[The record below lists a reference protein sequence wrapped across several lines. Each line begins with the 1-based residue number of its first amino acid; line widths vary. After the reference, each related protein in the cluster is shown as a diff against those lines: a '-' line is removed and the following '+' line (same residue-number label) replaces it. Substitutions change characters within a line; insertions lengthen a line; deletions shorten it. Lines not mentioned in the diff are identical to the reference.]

1 MPQSSLKSSASNGKG
16 KAAREENFFEYMI
29 THHRWVFCVF
39 LLMPLSL
46 AFGTFWRGGRE
57 GREGRVFRWKRNRSR
72 EKRKSATTTRKA

>member
-1 MPQSSLKSSASNGKG
+1 MPQPSLKSAAAKGKG

-46 AFGTFWRGGRE
+46 AFGTFWREGMKLPGGN
-57 GREGRVFRWKRNRSR
+57 VFDK
-72 EKRKSATTTRKA
+72 